1 MASFNFYNHFLL
13 TIDSKIYLIDYRVK
27 KIKPIIRFFRILL
40 FAFMFAVCMVMGI
53 APVIPKRN
61 EEFEIEIKV
70 TDTESKEETD
80 KKTAFYKADR

>member
-1 MASFNFYNHFLL
+1 M

-27 KIKPIIRFFRILL
+27 KIKTIIRFFRILL

-53 APVIPKRN
+53 APVIPKRK

-70 TDTESKEETD
+70 IDTESKEETEE
-80 KKTAFYKADR
+80 KTAFYKADS